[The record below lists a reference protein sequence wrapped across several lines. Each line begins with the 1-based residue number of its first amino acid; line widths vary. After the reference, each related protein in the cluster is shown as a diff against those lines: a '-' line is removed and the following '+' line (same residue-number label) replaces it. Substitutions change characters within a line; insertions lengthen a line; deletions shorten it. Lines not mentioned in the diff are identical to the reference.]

1 MKKKKVKEGVLL
13 RTTSTWSGTKCTW
26 NDRVKI
32 KKPTAKE
39 VCVFQRR
46 LVAGLCANNAIHRWR
61 SLLRSGV
68 SICLPTLSKV
78 WDTQMMFII
87 LGNIISFIGRTAAP
101 LTLALSQIAHI
112 IVLVGICSPVH
123 STVMMSLASSLALR
137 LFANTC
143 RRINH

>member
-1 MKKKKVKEGVLL
+1 MKKKCERGCS
-13 RTTSTWSGTKCTW
+13 STNHKHTVRHQMHLERPSE
-26 NDRVKI
+26 NQ
-32 KKPTAKE
+32 KPTTKE

-46 LVAGLCANNAIHRWR
+46 LLAGLWANNAIHRWR
-61 SLLRSGV
+61 NLLRSGV

-87 LGNIISFIGRTAAP
+87 LGNITSFIGRTAVP
-101 LTLALSQIAHI
+101 LALALSQIAHI

-123 STVMMSLASSLALR
+123 SIVMMSMASSLALR

-143 RRINH
+143 RRTNR